1 MIVIATDIPAI
12 ENIVWDAFKKYAPPD
27 SYCGM
32 DDIRAQDA
40 TTAACWFPNV
50 DKLLDLPNLELVHSM
65 AAGVEHLNIQ
75 ALDGKYK
82 VCRIVDS
89 SHKSAM
95 LNYLLW
101 GILYFQRHFDRYLKN
116 NQQAIWQQLPQRP
129 SSEFCVG
136 IMGLGELGHHIAL
149 KLRDMGYPVV
159 GWSNSAKNLEGVQT
173 FAGKDE
179 FAAFIQHPQVLI
191 NLLPLTVETQNIL
204 SAKTFE
210 LLPQGA
216 AIINTGRGG
225 HLNAA
230 DLIAALDSGHLSGAI
245 LDVFEQEPLSPENP
259 LWHHP
264 NIVVTPHIASHAD
277 LDVVVQQ
284 IVQNDQYVMAGK
296 QLLNEVDVVRG
307 Y

>member
-1 MIVIATDIPAI
+1 MIVIATEIPAI
-12 ENIVWDAFKKYAPPD
+12 EQIVWDAFAKYAPPD

-32 DDIRAQDA
+32 DDIRAQEA
-40 TTAACWFPNV
+40 TTAACWFPCV
-50 DKLLDLPNLELVHSM
+50 DKLMHLPKLGLIHSM
-65 AAGVEHLNIQ
+65 AAGVEHLNIH
-75 ALDGKYK
+75 ALNGKYK
-82 VCRIVDS
+82 VCRIVDE

-101 GILYFQRHFDRYLKN
+101 GILYFQRHFDHYLKN
-116 NQQAIWQQLPQRP
+116 NQKAVWQQFPQRP

-136 IMGLGELGHHIAL
+136 IMGLGEIGYHVAEQ
-149 KLRDMGYPVV
+149 LRDRGYPVV
-159 GWSNSAKNLEGVQT
+159 GWSNSAKTIAGVKT
-173 FAGKDE
+173 FAGQEQFVD
-179 FAAFIQHPQVLI
+179 FIQHPQVLI
-191 NLLPLTVETQNIL
+191 NLLPLTAETQNIL
-204 SAKTFE
+204 SAKTFD

-230 DLIAALDSGHLSGAI
+230 DLFAALDYGHLRGAI
-245 LDVFEQEPLSPENP
+245 LDVFEHEPLSPDNP

-277 LDVVVQQ
+277 LNVVVQQ
-284 IVQNDQYVMAGK
+284 IVQNDQSIMAGK
-296 QLLNEVDVVRG
+296 SLLNEVDLVRG